1 VATTTGA
8 VGTVRVKGLQELNR
22 ALNSYNK
29 DLRKELRASL
39 RVVAKPVK
47 ELATELAMGEI
58 TNMTAHW
65 ARMRLGVAAKSVYI
79 VPYSRNAGGSKRPD
93 DGSDTSFVGLMLGR
107 AMEPAL
113 DRHHDD
119 IIHGLELM
127 LDGLGLKHG
136 F

>member
-1 VATTTGA
+1 M
-8 VGTVRVKGLQELNR
+8 
-22 ALNSYNK
+22 
-29 DLRKELRASL
+29 L

-47 ELATELAMGEI
+47 ETAQQLAMGEI

-79 VPYSRNAGGSKRPD
+79 VPYSRRAGGSPRPD
-93 DGSDTSFVGLMLGR
+93 DGTPTSFVGLMLER
-107 AMEPAL
+107 SMEPAL
-113 DRHHDD
+113 DQHRDE